1 MTFGFIIMDIFVK
14 KNNKFFKRDHNPS
27 DYEIDIEIFLE
38 THPYVL
44 DDKIEIIGR
53 QVIVKSCGTIDLMG
67 FDSKNNLVIIEIK
80 KDKAKYDAIGQI
92 INYHTWARN
101 CDISD
106 FIKIKDKSKL
116 KIPQRLFNEM
126 KKKLDGK
133 SVIFNE
139 NPRLY
144 IVAEHIPEK
153 IRLSAE
159 NLLENNY
166 DIECVEIQFHD
177 NNKIV
182 TVNKMFYTP
191 VKFSDGIISK
201 CDKLILDLFNIIKK
215 WTTSLNDVVLFQ
227 SKNKKYNSFKH
238 NNHNFLA
245 LHIRMHKLI
254 GHIVMKNIDDPQKLT
269 RPHAVKKHRGR
280 VHEMII
286 DESNIQYFKFLIK
299 QAYDNTY

>member
-1 MTFGFIIMDIFVK
+1 MTFRFIIMDIFVK
-14 KNNKFFKRDHNPS
+14 KNNRFFKREHNHS
-27 DYEIDIEIFLE
+27 DSEKDIEDFLE
-38 THPYVL
+38 VHPYVL
-44 DDKIEIIGR
+44 DNDLKIIGR
-53 QVIVKSCGTIDLMG
+53 QVDISPYGTIDLMG
-67 FDSKNNLVIIEIK
+67 FDSKNDLVIIEIK

-92 INYHTWARN
+92 INYHTWARK
-101 CDISD
+101 CDILE

-133 SVIFNE
+133 SVIFNK

-144 IVAEHIPEK
+144 IVAEHIHEK
-153 IRLSAE
+153 VKLSAE

-166 DIECVEIQFHD
+166 DIECVQIQFHD
-177 NNKIV
+177 NNKMV
-182 TVNKMFYTP
+182 TVNKIFYKP
-191 VKFSDGIISK
+191 IILSDDTILKS
-201 CDKLILDLFNIIKK
+201 DKLKLFNTIKK
-215 WTTSLNDVVLFQ
+215 WATSFNDVEWFQ

-245 LHIRMHKLI
+245 LHVRMHKLI
-254 GHIVMKNIDDPQKLT
+254 GHIVMKNINDPQKLT

-286 DESNIQYFKFLIK
+286 DESNIHYFKSLIK
-299 QAYDNTY
+299 QAYKNTL

>member
-14 KNNKFFKRDHNPS
+14 KNNKFFKHEHNYR
-27 DYEIDIEIFLE
+27 DYEIDIEKFLE
-38 THPYVL
+38 VHPYVL

-80 KDKAKYDAIGQI
+80 KNKAKYNAIGQI

-166 DIECVEIQFHD
+166 DIECVEIKFHD

-182 TVNKMFYTP
+182 TVNKMFYKP
-191 VKFSDGIISK
+191 IIPSEDIILK
-201 CDKLILDLFNIIKK
+201 SDKLFNMVKK
-215 WTTSLNDVVLFQ
+215 YATNLNDVVWFQ

-245 LHIRMHKLI
+245 LHVRMHKLI
-254 GHIVMKNIDDPQKLT
+254 GHIVMKNINDPQKLT

-286 DESNIQYFKFLIK
+286 DESNIKYFKCLIK
-299 QAYDNTY
+299 QAYKNTY